1 MSTKD
6 LKGSYQLQL
15 RALGGAGF
23 QKVLALVGDLRL
35 FKNRKIHSVLSR
47 PLVVVT
53 FILSDDK

>member
-6 LKGSYQLQL
+6 LKGSYQLQS

-35 FKNRKIHSVLSR
+35 FKNGKIHSVLSR
-47 PLVVVT
+47 ALFVVT
-53 FILSDDK
+53 FILSDDR